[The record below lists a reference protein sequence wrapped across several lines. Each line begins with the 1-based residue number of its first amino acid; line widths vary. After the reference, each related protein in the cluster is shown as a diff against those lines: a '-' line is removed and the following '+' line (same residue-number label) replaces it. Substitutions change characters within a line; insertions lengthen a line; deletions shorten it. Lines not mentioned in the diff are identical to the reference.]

1 MDGKIVDVLFLGNKA
16 VYTMKRKALGIIENK
31 NPPMLQFENVRTPKE
46 AARTAPQFV
55 LTKGENKP
63 AGFEA
68 DPR

>member
-1 MDGKIVDVLFLGNKA
+1 
-16 VYTMKRKALGIIENK
+16 MKRNTLGIIEKK
-31 NPPMLQFENVRTPKE
+31 NAQILQFENVRTPKE
-46 AARTAPQFV
+46 AARMAPQFV